1 MGRDSFFKLCSL
13 LRDAVGDDE
22 FRPEEH
28 LDAYNN
34 QVKGA
39 VKRSGGIICGEVRV
53 AIYVRILSGA
63 SYLDLMMIFDLT
75 HRPIFESCHRVCAWI
90 GRTFCYPLVE
100 ALEMENVEYFET
112 VASHFAYSASDGMF
126 RNCIGA
132 VDGWAVRIKRPVAN
146 HKLRDPGAYYSRKGS
161 LH

>member
-39 VKRSGGIICGEVRV
+39 VKRSGGIICGEV
-53 AIYVRILSGA
+53 
-63 SYLDLMMIFDLT
+63 
-75 HRPIFESCHRVCAWI
+75 
-90 GRTFCYPLVE
+90 
-100 ALEMENVEYFET
+100 
-112 VASHFAYSASDGMF
+112 
-126 RNCIGA
+126 
-132 VDGWAVRIKRPVAN
+132 
-146 HKLRDPGAYYSRKGS
+146 
-161 LH
+161 